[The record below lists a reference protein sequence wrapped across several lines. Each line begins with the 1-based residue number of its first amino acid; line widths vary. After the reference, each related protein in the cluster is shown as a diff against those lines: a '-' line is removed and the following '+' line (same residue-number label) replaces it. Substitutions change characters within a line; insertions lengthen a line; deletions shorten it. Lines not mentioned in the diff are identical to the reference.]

1 MRIDGGITLYLR
13 LMNKG
18 KVILKSEQFQLTILR
33 LCHQIIENFP
43 NNQGV
48 CIIGIQEKGVL
59 LANRIASQL
68 STIEK
73 KFRYDLGKMDITFY
87 RDDFGRRE
95 FPLKA
100 NSTEIDFTIED
111 RPVILMDDVLY
122 SGRTI
127 QAALIALQ
135 DFGRPSKVQLLT
147 MVDRRFNR
155 HLPIQANYAGLAVDA
170 IDEAYVK
177 VQWKEDE
184 EVDQILLYSP
194 KTNPKG

>member
-1 MRIDGGITLYLR
+1 
-13 LMNKG
+13 MNKS

-33 LCHQIIENFP
+33 LCHQIIESFP
-43 NNQGV
+43 HDAGV

-59 LANRIASQL
+59 LSERICEQIRS
-68 STIEK
+68 IDK
-73 KFRYDLGKMDITFY
+73 KFKFDQGKMDITFY
-87 RDDFGRRE
+87 RDDFGRRD

-100 NSTEIDFTIED
+100 NSTEINFNIEA

-135 DFGRPSKVQLLT
+135 DFGRPSMVQLLT

-155 HLPIQANYAGLAVDA
+155 HLPIQANYIGLSVDA

-177 VQWKEDE
+177 VQWKEVDS
-184 EVDQILLYSP
+184 VDQILLFSP
-194 KTNPKG
+194 HTKAAE